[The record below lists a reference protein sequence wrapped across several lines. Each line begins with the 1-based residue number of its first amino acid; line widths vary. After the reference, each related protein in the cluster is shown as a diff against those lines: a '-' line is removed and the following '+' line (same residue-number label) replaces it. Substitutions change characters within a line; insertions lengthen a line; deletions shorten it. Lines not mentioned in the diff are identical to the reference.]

1 MEGETNKSEVAAMGG
16 SRSVF
21 LSYASH
27 DADTANSVCQFLE
40 SHGVSCWLAPRDV
53 KPGAQYADAI
63 VRAINEAEAL
73 VLVLSASAVGSDHVA
88 REVERAASKHK
99 AIIAFRIDGVALN
112 PGLEY
117 FLSNSQW
124 IDVAAL
130 GMPAALAKLQGAVGQ
145 GAAQTEVSDADFPGR
160 RKRRRL
166 AVVAAAGLGVGVAV
180 ALGVHFLAIK
190 PGAQA
195 PAGVAAAPGA
205 NSPSTVP
212 ISDKSIAVLPFVDMS
227 EKKDQE
233 YFADGIAEEILDL
246 LAKVPGLTVIGRTSS
261 FHFKGANEDLRSI
274 GATLNAAYILEGS
287 VRKSGDQL
295 RITAQLINTKTGTHE
310 WSETYDRHVDD
321 VLKLQDAIALAVVR
335 ELQLTVA
342 PDYLQ
347 KRSAV
352 KNAEAYDLLLRGR
365 HAGDRLD
372 REGLDEAATLFQRA
386 LDLDPTSVDAA
397 ASLAWTF
404 DAQGEWGMRP
414 PAQAFEQARQAAAVA
429 LKLDPKNV
437 LGHFVLAR
445 IHIVYDWDWV
455 VAAREFEQVAGLAA
469 GKGDALDSEALL
481 PLALGRWDDA
491 LRKINAALA
500 QDPLD
505 PPSLFI
511 LTEIQT
517 RRRHYPEAEA
527 AMRRALNIRPTQAF
541 AHFTLGLVM
550 LALDNPNGALLEMQ
564 EETSEFGQLE
574 GLAIANY
581 ALHRVAESDAALSRM
596 LKEQETGNALGIAE
610 VYAFRGQLDDA
621 MQWIDRAFI
630 QKDVGLYAI
639 KGDPPLKN
647 LESDQRF
654 KAFLQKMNLP
664 VRDDVAD

>member
-1 MEGETNKSEVAAMGG
+1 MEGETHNDDSSALGG

-21 LSYASH
+21 LSYAAH
-27 DADTANSVCQFLE
+27 DAETANSICQFLE
-40 SHGVSCWLAPRDV
+40 SQGVSCWLAPRDV
-53 KPGAQYADAI
+53 RPGTEYADAI
-63 VRAINEAEAL
+63 VGAINDAKAV
-73 VLVLSASAVGSDHVA
+73 VLVLSGSAVASSHVG

-99 AIIAFRIDGVALN
+99 QIIAFRIDTAPLSRSF
-112 PGLEY
+112 EY

-124 IDVAAL
+124 INVPAI
-130 GMPAALAKLQGAVGQ
+130 GMPAALAKLKEAVGQ

-166 AVVAAAGLGVGVAV
+166 AVVAALGLGVGIAAISGVYFLAHKAPQPAATVAV
-180 ALGVHFLAIK
+180 A
-190 PGAQA
+190 
-195 PAGVAAAPGA
+195 
-205 NSPSTVP
+205 
-212 ISDKSIAVLPFVDMS
+212 DKSIAVLPFVDMS

-233 YFADGIAEEILDL
+233 YFADGMAEEILDL

-274 GATLNAAYILEGS
+274 GAALNAAYVLEGS
-287 VRKSGDQL
+287 VRKSGDQV

-310 WSETYDRHVDD
+310 WSETYDRHADD

-352 KNAEAYDLLLRGR
+352 NNAEAYDLLLRGR

-386 LDLDPTSVDAA
+386 LDLDPTFVDAA

-414 PAQAFEQARQAAAVA
+414 PAEAFEQARQAAAVA
-429 LKLDPKNV
+429 LKLDPQNV

-455 VAAREFEQVAGLAA
+455 AAAREFEQVAGLAA
-469 GKGDALDSEALL
+469 GKGAALDSEVLL

-517 RRRHYPEAEA
+517 RRRHYSEAEV

-550 LALDNPNGALLEMQ
+550 LARDNPDGALLEMQ

-574 GLAIANY
+574 GLAIANF

-596 LKEQETGNALGIAE
+596 VKEQATGNALGIAE

-630 QKDVGLYAI
+630 QKDVGLYTI

-647 LESDQRF
+647 LESDPRF
-654 KAFLQKMNLP
+654 KAFLKRMNLP
-664 VRDDVAD
+664 E